1 MNYFRKAFQIMDTHL
16 KMFNNH
22 HEMDVEK
29 ELKDAIKRR
38 DPLRIKAAF
47 GRLYREKVGLVYRT
61 LIDVYGKDD
70 DTDDDVQESFFAL
83 LDNPTRLL
91 KVDRITSYW
100 IKSAK
105 YICHDRRQKQSKIQP
120 IEDEAQSHEQT
131 IPKLLQGKEF
141 FVQIEEWL
149 GQPDADIVIWR
160 AAYGYSEKEIAER
173 LGMGEDAISYRYRK
187 SIKEIRR
194 RMEHEKA

>member
-1 MNYFRKAFQIMDTHL
+1 MDTSQT
-16 KMFNNH
+16 K
-22 HEMDVEK
+22 HENQRKVDVEK
-29 ELKDAIKRR
+29 ELRIALKRA
-38 DPLRIKAAF
+38 DPAKVKAAF
-47 GRLYREKVGLVYRT
+47 GRLYREKMGLVYRA
-61 LIDVYGKDD
+61 LIDAYGKDD
-70 DTDDDVQESFFAL
+70 GTDDDVQESFLVL

-105 YICHDRRQKQSKIQP
+105 YICHDRRQRQSKIQP

-141 FVQIEEWL
+141 FAQIEEWL

-194 RMEHEKA
+194 RMKHEKA